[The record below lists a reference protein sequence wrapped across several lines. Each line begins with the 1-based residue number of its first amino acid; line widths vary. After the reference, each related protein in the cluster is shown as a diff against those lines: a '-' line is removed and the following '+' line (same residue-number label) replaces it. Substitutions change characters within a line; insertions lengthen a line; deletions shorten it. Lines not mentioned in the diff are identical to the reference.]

1 MFFALLAK
9 DLRRARHNP
18 IPWLTNLAIPLCITA
33 LIGLAFGSSQSSG
46 LGHIKFA
53 VVDEDHSVLGKMLQS
68 MTGQGTNAQK
78 LEPVFMDRTNA
89 LAAINNN
96 EISAVL
102 IIPEHFTKHYLTATE
117 PVSLELIKNPA
128 ESVNPAVLEELLGA
142 GVTGLSAVSRNF
154 HEEFSTLQSAFD
166 GDGDFDQMATVLKQT
181 GEKLKSAKASIL
193 PPLVSYTETETET
206 KPVPAKTGGVVKTG
220 NQFSLF
226 GYLLLG
232 MSAMFLLFL
241 AGHGMSD
248 LQRELRNGTLARYHT
263 LNQPLLPFIASKVAF
278 TLVMLL
284 AGSVIMLGGGALI
297 FRFQWQHPLSLAV
310 LMFSYTLFAA
320 CLMALLTALVADE
333 RRANM
338 MNNLTGMLLG
348 MAGGCTFPAE
358 QLPLFVQNYFTHWMP
373 SYWFVSAAREVEFG
387 GESVVWWGMAVKLGL
402 AGVVCALAANYV
414 FRRKFR
420 NGLTA

>member
-18 IPWLTNLAIPLCITA
+18 VPWLTNLAIPLCITA
-33 LIGLAFGSSQSSG
+33 LIGLAFGGKQEAG
-46 LGHIKFA
+46 LGHIRFA
-53 VVDEDHSVLGKMLQS
+53 VVDEDQSVIGKMLRS
-68 MTGQGTNAQK
+68 MSAQGTNAQK
-78 LEPVFMDRTNA
+78 LEPVFLDRTNA
-89 LAAINNN
+89 LAAINHN
-96 EISAVL
+96 ELSAVL
-102 IIPEHFTKHYLTATE
+102 IIPTNFTKHYLAAAA

-142 GVTGLSAVSRNF
+142 GVTGLSEVSRNF
-154 HEEFSTLQSAFD
+154 HAEFATLQSAFD
-166 GDGDFDQMATVLKQT
+166 GDDDFDQMATVLKQT
-181 GEKLKSAKASIL
+181 GEKLKSAKSSIL
-193 PPLVSYTETETET
+193 PPLVSYTETETQTE
-206 KPVPAKTGGVVKTG
+206 PAPAKTGVAAKTG
-220 NQFSLF
+220 NQFNLF

-241 AGHGMSD
+241 AGHGLSD
-248 LQRELRNGTLARYHT
+248 LHRELRNGTFARYHT
-263 LNQPLLPFIASKVAF
+263 LNQSLVPFIASKVAF

-297 FRFQWQHPLSLAV
+297 FGFHWPHVLSLAV
-310 LMFSYTLFAA
+310 LLFSYAAFAA
-320 CLMALLTALVADE
+320 CLMALLTALVAEE

-338 MNNLTGMLLG
+338 LNNLAGMLLG

-358 QLPLFVQNYFTHWMP
+358 QLPVFVQNYFTHWMP
-373 SYWFVSAAREVEFG
+373 SYWFVNTARDLEFG
-387 GESVVWWGMAVKLGL
+387 SEPVVWWGMALKLAL
-402 AGVVCALAANYV
+402 AGLVCALLATCV

>member
-9 DLRRARHNP
+9 DLRRTRHNP
-18 IPWLTNLAIPLCITA
+18 IPWLTNLVIPLCITA
-33 LIGLAFGSSQSSG
+33 LIGLAFGGRAESG
-46 LGHIKFA
+46 LGHIRFA
-53 VVDEDHSVLGKMLQS
+53 VVDEDHSVLGKALQNMS
-68 MTGQGTNAQK
+68 GQGTNAQR
-78 LEPVFMDRTNA
+78 LEPVFMVRTNA
-89 LAAINNN
+89 LVAINNN

-102 IIPEHFTKHYLTATE
+102 IIPAHFTKHYLAAE
-117 PVSLELIKNPA
+117 KPVSLELIKNPA

-154 HEEFSTLQSAFD
+154 HEEFSTLKAAFD

-181 GEKLKSAKASIL
+181 GEKLKTAKASIL
-193 PPLVSYTETETET
+193 PPLVSYTETEPESSQP
-206 KPVPAKTGGVVKTG
+206 KSQGAAKTG
-220 NQFSLF
+220 NQSSLF
-226 GYLLLG
+226 GRLLLG

-248 LQRELRNGTLARYHT
+248 LHRELRGGTFARYHT

-278 TLVMLL
+278 TLAMLL

-338 MNNLTGMLLG
+338 MNNLAGMLLG
-348 MAGGCTFPAE
+348 MAGGCTFPAD
-358 QLPLFVQNYFTHWMP
+358 QLPVFVQTYLTHWMP
-373 SYWFVSAAREVEFG
+373 SYWFVDTARELEFG
-387 GESVVWWGMAVKLGL
+387 SDPVVWWGMVVKLGL
-402 AGVVCALAANYV
+402 AGLVCALLATYV

>member
-18 IPWLTNLAIPLCITA
+18 VPWLTNLAIPLCITA
-33 LIGLAFGSSQSSG
+33 LIGLAFGGKQEGG
-46 LGHIKFA
+46 LGHIRFA
-53 VVDEDHSVLGKMLQS
+53 VVDEDHSVIGKMLQGMS
-68 MTGQGTNAQK
+68 GQGTNAQK
-78 LEPVFMDRTNA
+78 LEPVFLDRTNA
-89 LAAINNN
+89 MAAINNN
-96 EISAVL
+96 EVSAVL
-102 IIPEHFTKHYLTATE
+102 IIATNFTKHYLAAAE

-154 HEEFSTLQSAFD
+154 HEEFAGLQSAFA
-166 GDGDFDQMATVLKQT
+166 GEGDFDQMAEVLKRT

-193 PPLVSYTETETET
+193 PPLVSYTESEPEAASA
-206 KPVPAKTGGVVKTG
+206 KPGGVNKTG
-220 NQFSLF
+220 NPFNLF

-248 LQRELRNGTLARYHT
+248 LHRELRNGTLARYHT
-263 LNQPLLPFIASKVAF
+263 LNQSLAPFIASKVVF

-297 FRFQWQHPLSLAV
+297 FGFHWPHLLSLAV
-310 LMFSYTLFAA
+310 LMFSYALFAA

-338 MNNLTGMLLG
+338 MNNLAGMLLG

-358 QLPLFVQNYFTHWMP
+358 QLPVFVQNYLTHWMP
-373 SYWFVSAAREVEFG
+373 SYWFVDTAREAEFG
-387 GESVVWWGMAVKLGL
+387 SDPVVWWGMAVKLGL
-402 AGVVCALAANYV
+402 AGLVCALIATHI